1 MIIQLF
7 KKYQAIIAYL
17 FFGGLTT
24 LINIGVFAILNP
36 FMNYQVANV
45 SAWFISVLFAY
56 ITNKLWVFSSKTAGF
71 SEFVKEISSFFFFRI
86 LSLIMDILIMWVGV
100 SLLHANPLLTK
111 IVDNVVVVVANYFF
125 SKLFIFNSKQG
136 N

>member
-1 MIIQLF
+1 M
-7 KKYQAIIAYL
+7 
-17 FFGGLTT
+17 
-24 LINIGVFAILNP
+24 INIGVFAILNP